1 MNDGWCMKI
10 LAFEFSSNQ
19 RSVAAVEGDTTAGF
33 RVLEE
38 AVEAA
43 TWQTPAFRLADEVLA
58 KAGWEKSD
66 VECMAVCLG
75 PGSYTGIRMSLAI
88 AQGWQLMT
96 GGKVCG
102 VDTPSCVAEQLWRS
116 GERGTVVMAIDAM
129 RGEFYA
135 AEFQLEEEGWEQL
148 NDLRITT
155 RTELEALQMTGKK
168 VFGPDLQKA
177 FPAALPLYAQAGIV
191 AELAVRRGDFRPAN
205 DLEPIYLREV
215 SFVKS
220 PPTRKVN
227 DE

>member
-19 RSVAAVEGDTTAGF
+19 RSVAAVAGDTTAGF
-33 RVLEE
+33 RVLAE
-38 AVEAA
+38 AVEAV
-43 TWQTPAFRLADEVLA
+43 TRQTPAFRLADEVLA
-58 KAGWEKSD
+58 KAGWNKGELD
-66 VECMAVCLG
+66 GMAVCLG

-102 VDTPSCVAEQLWRS
+102 IDTPSCLAEQLWRA

-135 AEFQLEEEGWEQL
+135 AEFQLDGERWKQL

-155 RTELEALQMTGKK
+155 RAELEALQATGKK

-177 FPAALPLYAQAGIV
+177 FPSAQPLYAQAGIV
-191 AELAVRRGDFRPAN
+191 AELAARRGDFKPAN
-205 DLEPIYLREV
+205 ELEPIYLREV